1 MTFRAALERLP
12 TSVKDDV
19 IVVSFEFA
27 YALSALD
34 WTMAKDIL
42 SGSTNAEPYYFN
54 ANGTIPGGCLEI
66 YLGYLQGGRPAS
78 FPARRIA
85 FSRGPVLG

>member
-27 YALSALD
+27 YALSARD

-42 SGSTNAEPYYFN
+42 SGSTSAELYYFN
-54 ANGTIPGGCLEI
+54 ANGTIPGG
-66 YLGYLQGGRPAS
+66 
-78 FPARRIA
+78 
-85 FSRGPVLG
+85 VLGDLSRVSSRRSPRIISGTKDRFF